1 MDVEFLD
8 SNGPLFYYRWGK
20 EFGWIWGKKGGR
32 SVGGQPETHPLKYR
46 REFDPKTHQ
55 S

>member
-20 EFGWIWGKKGGR
+20 EFGWVWGKKGGR
-32 SVGGQPETHPLKYR
+32 SVDGHPETHSNLA
-46 REFDPKTHQ
+46 PKVQ
-55 S
+55 KRV